1 MSYNKVTLIGFVG
14 KEAEVKTFESGTKV
28 ANFPLATTERGYK
41 LANGTEVPERTDW
54 HNIVCVNNNAA
65 FAEKWIK
72 KGSGVLVEGKLRNR
86 QYETKQGEKRF
97 ITEILAERVEF
108 FQFGKKQE
116 SNQQQSQQ
124 QQIQYE
130 QTDHIGKEDDLPF

>member
-1 MSYNKVTLIGFVG
+1 MNKVILIGFAG
-14 KEAEVKTFESGTKV
+14 KDAEVFTFESGNKV
-28 ANFPLATTERGYK
+28 ANFTLATSERGYK

-65 FAEKWIK
+65 FAEKWVK
-72 KGSGVLVEGKLRNR
+72 KGSGLLIEGKLRNR
-86 QYETKQGEKRF
+86 QFETKQGEKRNV
-97 ITEILAERVEF
+97 TEIFAERVEF

-116 SNQQQSQQ
+116 QPQQ

-130 QTDHIGKEDDLPF
+130 QEEHIGPTDGLPF